1 MAVGARGTAGP
12 AARIRLN
19 RQPHQARADVFERGG
34 NVGIAAQVRGTRRI
48 VGHCQGGL
56 HADPRRGRIEISVY
70 LPEELRN
77 RLSHLL
83 GAHNVITKADSTK
96 RAEYLDRAEH
106 GKLS

>member
-1 MAVGARGTAGP
+1 M
-12 AARIRLN
+12 
-19 RQPHQARADVFERGG
+19 
-34 NVGIAAQVRGTRRI
+34 
-48 VGHCQGGL
+48 